1 MTACSNYQDKDYQGN
16 WAPEAMTPDDLSN
29 NTPDAPVVYFATTR
43 YRAGR
48 AFSPSAAGHACRWPA
63 TAGCRSI
70 LDVSGKQALRLT
82 PGKHSLSWCWVSMN
96 ALGTGGAKCGFG
108 AKDVEFRAGQR
119 YVLDFSTREDI
130 SGPPGREVSTITIN
144 SEIRYFNTH

>member
-1 MTACSNYQDKDYQGN
+1 
-16 WAPEAMTPDDLSN
+16 
-29 NTPDAPVVYFATTR
+29 
-43 YRAGR
+43 
-48 AFSPSAAGHACRWPA
+48 
-63 TAGCRSI
+63 
-70 LDVSGKQALRLT
+70 
-82 PGKHSLSWCWVSMN
+82 MN

-144 SEIRYFNTH
+144 SEIRDLNTHEVIYPLPTNTVEKTSN